1 MAAMDA
7 APKISAIDEFIEQ
20 MGLISQVD
28 GSPRIAGRLFGL
40 LLIEARPMPLHEIAD
55 RLQIS
60 RASASTNARLL
71 ASRNIIRLTA
81 HAGDRQDY
89 YELAARSGNY
99 FLDEIAGRMRRNA
112 SIIGALAEPVGREAA
127 AAGERVRALA
137 ELFDHS
143 ADFVAEWSRH
153 LKSKS

>member
-1 MAAMDA
+1 MDTHA
-7 APKISAIDEFIEQ
+7 KPSAIDQFIEQ
-20 MGLISQVD
+20 MGLISQAD

-71 ASRNIIRLTA
+71 ASRNIIQLTA

-89 YELAARSGNY
+89 YQLAATDRHY
-99 FLDEIAGRMRRNA
+99 FLDEIAVRMRKSA
-112 SIIGALAEPVGREAA
+112 TVIGAFAEPVASESEAA
-127 AAGERVRALA
+127 GARVRELA
-137 ELFDHS
+137 EFFDRS

-153 LKSKS
+153 FKSKS